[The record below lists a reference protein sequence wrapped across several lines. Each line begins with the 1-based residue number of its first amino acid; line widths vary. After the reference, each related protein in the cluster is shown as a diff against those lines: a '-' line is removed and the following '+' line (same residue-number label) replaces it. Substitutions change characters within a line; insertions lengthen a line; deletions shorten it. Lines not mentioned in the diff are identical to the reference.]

1 MASAATS
8 ASGADDPQLARRMI
22 DRAVAATGIMVLAL
36 GVIGAFIGFT
46 TTGELLRQDNGPIHA
61 AAALVIIAGGPWL
74 LIAIRTLILVVMRRR
89 SGGLI
94 GRLVP
99 GTLRAVATRHR
110 DPEDERLSFA
120 LAQQLGRMLAGPAGR
135 WLASLGSGAFWSG
148 YAIAAF
154 LAIWFFTARV
164 ALGFGWE
171 SSWLPPELG
180 RSVTMATSAP
190 LTPILGEFQLEP
202 VDTPPSAAAD
212 DPTALERRR
221 AWVTYLSG
229 GVAIYLLLP
238 MGAWTVLAAG
248 LGHLAAERWRP
259 SDQPGPDLSPTPPAS
274 SPEPDSPN
282 LPLNNNPSAITCIV
296 GLERPTDAPWPPP
309 TTGETQVMNIVND
322 HESRNVAIANLQQAR
337 PRTAIIGWLPSS
349 PDRGVERLVSS
360 LASACGGNAILI
372 LDGGDALRARETTD
386 NVRIRHADWMNLAA
400 SCNLPIAEF
409 DFQQLT
415 SASRKRWMNLLGGEA
430 DQVDIDPRNLDAS
443 FAAISRALEDTPPLP
458 AEETAR
464 KLAAEITK
472 INGVKAA
479 GLMSSFSNHLAAAG
493 RDPIAAARAVAEQ
506 GRGWL
511 PANLRSNAQWAA
523 IGGVLGAFAC
533 IGATIATPAAAVAL
547 PAWAMSGAGLGGVLG
562 LLRSRHEDATTP
574 DADSENGSLELGECV
589 VSAAMLAV
597 VLWKQGEGETAVND
611 ALLRLA
617 DEDDPPVLEDAAA
630 ARNWLALARRR
641 LVEGGER

>member
-8 ASGADDPQLARRMI
+8 ASDAHDPQPARRMI
-22 DRAVAATGIMVLAL
+22 DRAVAATGMMVLVL

-46 TTGELLRQDNGPIHA
+46 TTGELLRQDNGPVHA

-74 LIAIRTLILVVMRRR
+74 LIAIRMLVLMMMRRR
-89 SGGLI
+89 AGGFI
-94 GRLVP
+94 GGLVP

-110 DPEDERLSFA
+110 DPQDERLSFA
-120 LAQQLGRMLAGPAGR
+120 LARQLGRMLAGPTGR
-135 WLASLGSGAFWSG
+135 WLAALGSGAFWSG

-154 LAIWFFTARV
+154 LAIWFFSARV

-190 LTPILGEFQLEP
+190 LEPILGEFVLEP
-202 VDTPPSAAAD
+202 VDAPPSAAAD

-229 GVAIYLLLP
+229 GVAFYLLLP
-238 MGAWTVLAAG
+238 MGAWTILAAG

-259 SDQPGPDLSPTPPAS
+259 SDQPGSDPTPPDPGS
-274 SPEPDSPN
+274 TPEPDSPN
-282 LPLNNNPSAITCIV
+282 LPLNDNPSAITRIV
-296 GLERPTDAPWPPP
+296 GLERPTNVPWPPP
-309 TTGETQVMNIVND
+309 TTGATQVMNIVND
-322 HESRNVAIANLQQAR
+322 HDSRNAAVAELQGTGS
-337 PRTAIIGWLPSS
+337 RTGIIGWLPSS
-349 PDRGVERLVSS
+349 PDRGVQRLVSS
-360 LASACGGNAILI
+360 LASACEGNAILI
-372 LDGGDALRARETTD
+372 LDGGDALRTRETTD
-386 NVRIRHADWMNLAA
+386 HVRIRHADWLNLAA
-400 SCNLPIAEF
+400 SCNLPVAEF
-409 DFQQLT
+409 DFQHLT
-415 SASRKRWMNLLGGEA
+415 SEARNRWMNLLGGEA
-430 DQVDIDPRNLDAS
+430 GQGDIDPRNLDAS
-443 FAAISRALEDTPPLP
+443 FAAISSALEDTPPLP
-458 AEETAR
+458 AEEAAR
-464 KLAAEITK
+464 TLAAEITK
-472 INGVKAA
+472 INGMKAT
-479 GLMSSFSNHLAAAG
+479 GLVSSLSDHLTAAG

-533 IGATIATPAAAVAL
+533 IGTTIATPAAAVAL

-562 LLRSRHEDATTP
+562 LLRSRNEDPPTAG
-574 DADSENGSLELGECV
+574 DDSEHASLELGECV

-597 VLWKQGEGETAVND
+597 VLWKQGEGETAIND

-617 DEDDPPVLEDAAA
+617 DQADPPVLEDPAA

-641 LVEGGER
+641 LVEGGAQ